1 MTLANT
7 LADNKIQGIQFL
19 ELAQTGLIHGIKY
32 WQILISI
39 QLHKAIIERFV
50 KVFWWVEFQLSKY
63 TINKVFCLL
72 G

>member
-50 KVFWWVEFQLSKY
+50 KVF
-63 TINKVFCLL
+63 
-72 G
+72 